1 LAALKPLWAAQPA
14 LDRLELNR
22 RILTMTDPASAIKRE
37 VSQLVELQIQ
47 AFRQDSSLTPSELL
61 QYRMRAE
68 KIRILYQELD
78 RIGRRR
84 FEQPLRRAS

>member
-1 LAALKPLWAAQPA
+1 
-14 LDRLELNR
+14 
-22 RILTMTDPASAIKRE
+22 MTDPASAIKRD

-47 AFRQDSSLTPSELL
+47 AFRQDSSLTTSELL

-84 FEQPLRRAS
+84 LE